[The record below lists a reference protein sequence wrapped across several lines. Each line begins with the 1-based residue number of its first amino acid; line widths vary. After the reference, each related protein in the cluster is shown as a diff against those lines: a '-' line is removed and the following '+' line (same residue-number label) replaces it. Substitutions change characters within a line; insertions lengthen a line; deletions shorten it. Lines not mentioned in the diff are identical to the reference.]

1 MKFKGANGSLF
12 FIFTPSKITQY
23 MAEDSS
29 VLKIAQTNASLW
41 TTDIFD
47 TETRKEAQILLDKK
61 GDALIEPFYK
71 DLDFGTGGMRGIM
84 GVGTNRINPY
94 TLGLATQGLA
104 DYAQSF
110 FEGKSLKAAIAFD
123 SRNNSKSFARKVA
136 EVLSANRIHTYLF
149 EDLRPTPELSF
160 SVRELGCDFGIV
172 LTASHNPKEYNGYKV
187 YWNDGGQLVP
197 PHDKAVI
204 EKVRSTGFEDICW
217 DANESL
223 IETVG
228 TELDEKYTDMIAS
241 LSLSNA
247 GKNDLNIVFT
257 ALHGTSIVSVPPA
270 LAKSG
275 FTNVQLVEAQSTP
288 DGNFPTVASPNPE
301 ESAALAMAVSQ
312 AEATGADLVIGCDPD
327 TDRVGIAVN
336 DGKGNMELLNG
347 NDTAALLVHYILDT
361 NKNNG
366 TMPTNGF
373 TAATVV
379 TTDLIADISA
389 AYGVPCYRCLTGF
402 KWIADIINHKQQE
415 QFLVGG
421 EESYG
426 YLIGDSVRDKDA
438 VASAVM
444 IAEMAAYAKAQGRTV
459 LQQLEAIHREFGQ
472 YQERLISITKKGRS
486 GAQEIADMMIAL
498 RKDPPKTLAGSPVI
512 ITTDHINSTQTDLR
526 TGVTSSTGLPASNV
540 LQFITDAG
548 DKVSA
553 RPSGTE
559 PKIKF
564 YFSARATTG
573 DSHAETKAKLEAKIN
588 TFIGELN
595 L

>member
-1 MKFKGANGSLF
+1 MSADVLS
-12 FIFTPSKITQY
+12 IATQ
-23 MAEDSS
+23 
-29 VLKIAQTNASLW
+29 NATLW
-41 TTDIFD
+41 TSDLFD
-47 TETRKEAQILLDKK
+47 AETRAEAGALLKK
-61 GDALIEPFYK
+61 GGDALIEPFYK

-84 GVGTNRINPY
+84 GVGTNRINAY

-104 DYAQSF
+104 SYAQTF
-110 FEGKSLKAAIAFD
+110 FNGKPLKAAIAFD

-136 EVLSANRIHTYLF
+136 EVLSANGVHTFLF

-160 SVRELGCDFGIV
+160 AVRELGCDFGIV

-197 PHDKAVI
+197 PHDSAVI
-204 EKVRSTGFEDICW
+204 EQVRATRFEDIRW
-217 DANESL
+217 DANEAL
-223 IETVG
+223 IEIVG
-228 TELDEKYTDMIAS
+228 TAIDDKYTDMVAG

-247 GKNDLNIVFT
+247 GKTKLDIVFT

-270 LAKSG
+270 LAKAG

-301 ESAALAMAVSQ
+301 ESAALAMAVAQ
-312 AEATGADLVIGCDPD
+312 AEATNADLVIGCDPD

-336 DGKGNMELLNG
+336 DGTGKMQLLNG
-347 NDTAALLVHYILDT
+347 NDTAALLVHYILNAYKT
-361 NKNNG
+361 NG
-366 TMPTNGF
+366 TLPANGF

-402 KWIADIINHKQQE
+402 KWIADIINNKPEE

-426 YLIGDSVRDKDA
+426 YLIGDDVRDKDA

-444 IAEMAAYAKAQGRTV
+444 IAEMAANAKAQGRTV
-459 LQQLEAIHREFGQ
+459 LEQLEAIHREFGQ

-486 GAQEIADMMIAL
+486 GAQEIADMMTAL
-498 RKDPPKTLAGSPVI
+498 RNDPPKTLAGSPVI
-512 ITTDHINSTQTDLR
+512 VAIDHSNSTQTDLR
-526 TGVTSSTGLPASNV
+526 TGATSSTELPGSNV
-540 LQFITDAG
+540 LQFITEAG

-564 YFSARATTG
+564 YFSVRTTTG
-573 DSHAETKAKLEAKIN
+573 DSHAATKAELERKID
-588 TFIGELN
+588 TFIEELN

>member
-1 MKFKGANGSLF
+1 MSADVLS
-12 FIFTPSKITQY
+12 IATQ
-23 MAEDSS
+23 
-29 VLKIAQTNASLW
+29 NATLW
-41 TTDIFD
+41 TSDLFNA
-47 TETRKEAQILLDKK
+47 ETRAEAETLLKEG

-104 DYAQSF
+104 AYAKSF
-110 FEGKSLKAAIAFD
+110 FDGKPLKAAIAFD

-136 EVLSANRIHTYLF
+136 EVLSANGVHTFLF

-160 SVRELGCDFGIV
+160 AVRELGCDFGIV

-187 YWNDGGQLVP
+187 YWDDGGQLVP
-197 PHDKAVI
+197 PHDSAVI
-204 EKVRSTGFEDICW
+204 EKVRATRFEDIRW
-217 DANESL
+217 DANEAL

-228 TELDEKYTDMIAS
+228 TAIDDKYTDMVAG

-247 GKNDLNIVFT
+247 GKTELDIVFT

-270 LAKSG
+270 LAKAG
-275 FTNVQLVEAQSTP
+275 FTNVQLVEAQSAP

-301 ESAALAMAVSQ
+301 ESAALAMAVAQ
-312 AEATGADLVIGCDPD
+312 AEATNADLVIGCDPD

-336 DGKGNMELLNG
+336 NGTGKMQLLNG
-347 NDTAALLVHYILDT
+347 NDTAALLVHYILEAYQR
-361 NKNNG
+361 NG
-366 TMPTNGF
+366 TLPANGF

-379 TTDLIADISA
+379 TTDLIAEISA
-389 AYGVPCYRCLTGF
+389 AYEVPCYRCLTGF
-402 KWIADIINHKQQE
+402 KWIADIIKNKPEE

-426 YLIGDSVRDKDA
+426 YLIGDAVRDKDA

-444 IAEMAAYAKAQGRTV
+444 IAEMAANAKAQGRTV

-486 GAQEIADMMIAL
+486 GAQEIADMMTAL
-498 RKDPPKTLAGSPVI
+498 RNDPPKNLAGSPVI
-512 ITTDHINSTQTDLR
+512 IAIDHGKATQTDLR
-526 TGVTSSTGLPASNV
+526 TGATHSTELPASNV
-540 LQFITDAG
+540 LQFITEAG

-564 YFSARATTG
+564 YFSVRTTTG
-573 DSHAETKAKLEAKIN
+573 DSHAATKAELERKID
-588 TFIGELN
+588 TFIEELN

>member
-1 MKFKGANGSLF
+1 MSADVLS
-12 FIFTPSKITQY
+12 IATQ
-23 MAEDSS
+23 
-29 VLKIAQTNASLW
+29 NATLW
-41 TTDIFD
+41 TSDLFNA
-47 TETRKEAQILLDKK
+47 ETRAEAETLLKEG

-104 DYAQSF
+104 AYAKSF
-110 FEGKSLKAAIAFD
+110 FDGKPLKAAIAFD

-136 EVLSANRIHTYLF
+136 EVLSANGVHTFLF

-160 SVRELGCDFGIV
+160 AVRELGCDFGIV

-187 YWNDGGQLVP
+187 YWDDGGQLVP
-197 PHDKAVI
+197 PHDSAVI
-204 EKVRSTGFEDICW
+204 EKVRATRFEDIRW
-217 DANESL
+217 DANEAL

-228 TELDEKYTDMIAS
+228 TAVDDKYIDMVAG

-247 GKNDLNIVFT
+247 GKTELDIVFT

-270 LAKSG
+270 LAKAG
-275 FTNVQLVEAQSTP
+275 FTNVQLVEAQSAP

-301 ESAALAMAVSQ
+301 ESAALAMAVAQ
-312 AEATGADLVIGCDPD
+312 AEATNADLVIGCDPD

-336 DGKGNMELLNG
+336 NGTGKMQLLNG
-347 NDTAALLVHYILDT
+347 NDTAALLVHYILEAY
-361 NKNNG
+361 KRNG
-366 TMPTNGF
+366 TLPANGF

-379 TTDLIADISA
+379 TTDLIAEISA
-389 AYGVPCYRCLTGF
+389 AYEVPCYRCLTGF
-402 KWIADIINHKQQE
+402 KWIADIIKNKPEE

-426 YLIGDSVRDKDA
+426 YLIGDAVRDKDA

-444 IAEMAAYAKAQGRTV
+444 IAEMAANAKAQGRTV
-459 LQQLEAIHREFGQ
+459 LQQLEAIHREFSQ

-486 GAQEIADMMIAL
+486 GAQEIADMMTAL
-498 RKDPPKTLAGSPVI
+498 RNDPPKNLAGSPVI
-512 ITTDHINSTQTDLR
+512 IAIDHGKATQTDLR
-526 TGVTSSTGLPASNV
+526 TGATHSTELPASNV
-540 LQFITDAG
+540 LQFITEAG

-564 YFSARATTG
+564 YFSVRTTTG
-573 DSHAETKAKLEAKIN
+573 DSHAATKAELERKID
-588 TFIGELN
+588 TFIEELN

>member
-1 MKFKGANGSLF
+1 MSADVLSLA
-12 FIFTPSKITQY
+12 TQ
-23 MAEDSS
+23 
-29 VLKIAQTNASLW
+29 NATLW
-41 TTDIFD
+41 TSDLFD
-47 TETRKEAQILLDKK
+47 AETRAEAQALLEQG
-61 GDALIEPFYK
+61 GDTLIEPFYK

-104 DYAQSF
+104 VYAQQSM
-110 FEGKSLKAAIAFD
+110 GRKDLKAAIAYD
-123 SRNNSKSFARKVA
+123 SRNNSQSFARKVA
-136 EVLSANRIHTYLF
+136 EVLSANGVHTYLF
-149 EDLRPTPELSF
+149 EELRPTPELSF
-160 SVRELGCDFGIV
+160 AVRELGCDFGIV

-197 PHDKAVI
+197 PHDKGVI
-204 EKVRSTGFEDICW
+204 EQVRATRFENIRW
-217 DANESL
+217 DANEAL

-228 TELDEKYTDMIAS
+228 TAIDDKYTDMVAG

-247 GKNDLNIVFT
+247 GKTELDIVFT

-270 LAKSG
+270 LAKAG
-275 FTNVQLVEAQSTP
+275 FTNVQLVEAQSAP

-301 ESAALAMAVSQ
+301 ESAALAMAVAQ
-312 AEATGADLVIGCDPD
+312 AEATNADLVIGCDPD

-336 DGKGNMELLNG
+336 DGTGKMQLLNG
-347 NDTAALLVHYILDT
+347 NDTAALLVHYILEAY
-361 NKNNG
+361 KRNG
-366 TMPTNGF
+366 TLPANGF

-379 TTDLIADISA
+379 TTDLIAEISA
-389 AYGVPCYRCLTGF
+389 AYEVPCYRCLTGF
-402 KWIADIINHKQQE
+402 KWIADIIKNKPEE

-426 YLIGDSVRDKDA
+426 YLIGDAVRDKDA

-444 IAEMAAYAKAQGRTV
+444 IAEMAANAKAQGRTV

-486 GAQEIADMMIAL
+486 GAQEIADMMTAL
-498 RKDPPKTLAGSPVI
+498 RNDPPKNLAGSPVI
-512 ITTDHINSTQTDLR
+512 IAIDHGKATQTDLR
-526 TGVTSSTGLPASNV
+526 TGATHSTELPASNV
-540 LQFITDAG
+540 LQFITEAG

-564 YFSARATTG
+564 YFSVRTTTG
-573 DSHAETKAKLEAKIN
+573 GSHAATKAELERKID
-588 TFIGELN
+588 TFIEELN

>member
-1 MKFKGANGSLF
+1 MSA
-12 FIFTPSKITQY
+12 
-23 MAEDSS
+23 D
-29 VLKIAQTNASLW
+29 VLSIATENATLW
-41 TTDIFD
+41 TSDLFD
-47 TETRKEAQILLDKK
+47 AETRAAAQSMLDAG
-61 GDALIEPFYK
+61 GDTLIEPFYK

-104 DYAQSF
+104 VYAQQSM
-110 FEGKSLKAAIAFD
+110 GRTDLKAAIAFD
-123 SRNNSKSFARKVA
+123 SRNNSKAFARKVA
-136 EVLSANRIHTYLF
+136 EVLSANGVHTYLF

-197 PHDKAVI
+197 PHDKGVI
-204 EKVRSTGFEDICW
+204 EQVRATRFQDIRW
-217 DANESL
+217 DANEAL

-228 TELDEKYTDMIAS
+228 SELDEKYTDMIAG

-247 GKNDLNIVFT
+247 GKTDLNIVFT
-257 ALHGTSIVSVPPA
+257 ALHGTSIISVPPA
-270 LAKSG
+270 LAKAG

-301 ESAALAMAVSQ
+301 ESAALAMAVAQ

-327 TDRVGIAVN
+327 TDRVGIAAN
-336 DGKGNMELLNG
+336 DGTGNMQLLNG
-347 NDTAALLVHYILDT
+347 NDTAALLVHYIL
-361 NKNNG
+361 NAYEENG
-366 TMPTNGF
+366 TLPSNGF

-402 KWIADIINHKQQE
+402 KWIADIINHKPEE

-426 YLIGDSVRDKDA
+426 YLIGDAVRDKDA

-444 IAEMAAYAKAQGRTV
+444 IAEMAANAKAQGRTV

-486 GAQEIADMMIAL
+486 GAQEIADMMTAL
-498 RKDPPKTLAGSPVI
+498 RNDPPKTLAGSPVVI
-512 ITTDHINSTQTDLR
+512 AIDHSNSTQTDLS
-526 TGVTSSTGLPASNV
+526 TGATSSTELPASNV
-540 LQFITDAG
+540 LQFITEAG

-564 YFSARATTG
+564 YFSVRATTG
-573 DSHAETKAKLEAKIN
+573 HSHAATKTELERKID
-588 TFIGELN
+588 TFIEELN

>member
-1 MKFKGANGSLF
+1 MSADVLSLA
-12 FIFTPSKITQY
+12 TQ
-23 MAEDSS
+23 
-29 VLKIAQTNASLW
+29 NATLW
-41 TTDIFD
+41 TSDLFD
-47 TETRKEAQILLDKK
+47 AETRAEAQALLEQG
-61 GDALIEPFYK
+61 GDTLIEPFYK

-84 GVGTNRINPY
+84 GVGTNRINAY

-104 DYAQSF
+104 SYAQTF
-110 FEGKSLKAAIAFD
+110 FNGKPLKAAIAFD

-136 EVLSANRIHTYLF
+136 EVLSANGVHTFLF

-160 SVRELGCDFGIV
+160 AVRELGCDFGIV

-197 PHDKAVI
+197 PHDSAVI
-204 EKVRSTGFEDICW
+204 EQVRATRFEDIRW
-217 DANESL
+217 DANEAL
-223 IETVG
+223 IEIVG
-228 TELDEKYTDMIAS
+228 TAIDDKYTDMVAG

-247 GKNDLNIVFT
+247 GKTELDIVFT

-270 LAKSG
+270 LAKAG
-275 FTNVQLVEAQSTP
+275 FTNVHLVEAQSTP

-301 ESAALAMAVSQ
+301 ESAALAMAVAQ
-312 AEATGADLVIGCDPD
+312 AEATNADLVIGCDPD

-336 DGKGNMELLNG
+336 DGTGKMQLLNG
-347 NDTAALLVHYILDT
+347 NDTAALLVHYILNAYKT
-361 NKNNG
+361 NG
-366 TMPTNGF
+366 TLPANGF

-402 KWIADIINHKQQE
+402 KWIADIINNKPEE

-426 YLIGDSVRDKDA
+426 YLIGDDVRDKDA

-444 IAEMAAYAKAQGRTV
+444 IAEMAANAKAQGRTV

-486 GAQEIADMMIAL
+486 GAQEIADMMTAL
-498 RKDPPKTLAGSPVI
+498 RNDPPKTLAGSPVI
-512 ITTDHINSTQTDLR
+512 VAIDHSNSTQTDLR
-526 TGVTSSTGLPASNV
+526 TGATSSTELPGSNV
-540 LQFITDAG
+540 LQFITEAG

-564 YFSARATTG
+564 YFSVRTTTG
-573 DSHAETKAKLEAKIN
+573 ESHAATKAELERKID
-588 TFIGELN
+588 TFIEELN

>member
-1 MKFKGANGSLF
+1 MSADVLS
-12 FIFTPSKITQY
+12 IATQ
-23 MAEDSS
+23 
-29 VLKIAQTNASLW
+29 NATLW
-41 TTDIFD
+41 TSDLFNA
-47 TETRKEAQILLDKK
+47 ETRAEAETLLKEG

-104 DYAQSF
+104 AYAKSF
-110 FEGKSLKAAIAFD
+110 FDGKPLKAAIAFD

-136 EVLSANRIHTYLF
+136 EVLSANGVHTFLF

-160 SVRELGCDFGIV
+160 AVRELGCDFGIV

-187 YWNDGGQLVP
+187 YWDDGGQLVP
-197 PHDKAVI
+197 PHDSAVI
-204 EKVRSTGFEDICW
+204 EKVRATRFEDIRW
-217 DANESL
+217 DANEAL

-228 TELDEKYTDMIAS
+228 TAIDDKYTDMVAG

-247 GKNDLNIVFT
+247 GKTELDIVFT

-270 LAKSG
+270 LAKAG
-275 FTNVQLVEAQSTP
+275 FTKVQLVEAQSAP

-301 ESAALAMAVSQ
+301 ESAALAMAVAQ
-312 AEATGADLVIGCDPD
+312 AEATNADLVIGCDPD

-336 DGKGNMELLNG
+336 DGTGKMQLLNG
-347 NDTAALLVHYILDT
+347 NDTAALLVHYILEAY
-361 NKNNG
+361 KRNG
-366 TMPTNGF
+366 TLPANGF

-379 TTDLIADISA
+379 TTDLIAEISA
-389 AYGVPCYRCLTGF
+389 AYEVPCYRCLTGF
-402 KWIADIINHKQQE
+402 KWIADIIKNKPEE

-426 YLIGDSVRDKDA
+426 YLIGDAVRDKDA

-444 IAEMAAYAKAQGRTV
+444 IAEMAANAKVQGRTV

-486 GAQEIADMMIAL
+486 GAQEIADMMTAL
-498 RKDPPKTLAGSPVI
+498 RNDPPKNLAGSPVI
-512 ITTDHINSTQTDLR
+512 IAIDHGKATQTDLR
-526 TGVTSSTGLPASNV
+526 TGATHSTELPASNV
-540 LQFITDAG
+540 LQFITEAG

-564 YFSARATTG
+564 YFSVRTTTG
-573 DSHAETKAKLEAKIN
+573 GSHAATKAELERKID
-588 TFIGELN
+588 TFIEELN

>member
-1 MKFKGANGSLF
+1 MSADVLSLA
-12 FIFTPSKITQY
+12 TQ
-23 MAEDSS
+23 
-29 VLKIAQTNASLW
+29 NATLW
-41 TTDIFD
+41 TSDLFD
-47 TETRKEAQILLDKK
+47 AETRAEAQALLEQG
-61 GDALIEPFYK
+61 GDTLIEPFYK

-104 DYAQSF
+104 VYAQQSM
-110 FEGKSLKAAIAFD
+110 GRKDLKAAIAYD
-123 SRNNSKSFARKVA
+123 SRNNSQSFARKVA
-136 EVLSANRIHTYLF
+136 EVLSANGVHTYLF
-149 EDLRPTPELSF
+149 EELRPTPELSF
-160 SVRELGCDFGIV
+160 AVRELGCDFGIV

-197 PHDKAVI
+197 PHDKGVI
-204 EKVRSTGFEDICW
+204 EQVRATRFEDIRW
-217 DANESL
+217 DANEAL

-228 TELDEKYTDMIAS
+228 TAIDDKYTDMVAG

-247 GKNDLNIVFT
+247 GKTELDIVFT

-270 LAKSG
+270 LAKAG
-275 FTNVQLVEAQSTP
+275 FTNVQLVEAQSAP

-301 ESAALAMAVSQ
+301 ESAALAMAVAQ

-327 TDRVGIAVN
+327 TDRVGIAAN
-336 DGKGNMELLNG
+336 DGTGKMQLLNG
-347 NDTAALLVHYILDT
+347 NDTAALLVHYIL
-361 NKNNG
+361 NAYKENG
-366 TMPTNGF
+366 TLPSNGF

-389 AYGVPCYRCLTGF
+389 VYGVPCYRCLTGF
-402 KWIADIINHKQQE
+402 KWIADIINHKPEE

-426 YLIGDSVRDKDA
+426 YLIGDAVRDKDA

-444 IAEMAAYAKAQGRTV
+444 IAEMAANAKSQGRTV

-486 GAQEIADMMIAL
+486 GAQEIADMMTAL
-498 RKDPPKTLAGSPVI
+498 RNDPPKTLAGSPVVI
-512 ITTDHINSTQTDLR
+512 AIDHNNSTQTDLR
-526 TGVTSSTGLPASNV
+526 TGATSSTALPASNV
-540 LQFITDAG
+540 LQFITEAG

-564 YFSARATTG
+564 YFSVRATTG
-573 DSHAETKAKLEAKIN
+573 DRHAATKSELERKID
-588 TFIGELN
+588 TFIEELN

>member
-1 MKFKGANGSLF
+1 MS
-12 FIFTPSKITQY
+12 T
-23 MAEDSS
+23 D
-29 VLKIAQTNASLW
+29 VLAIATKNATLW
-41 TTDIFD
+41 TSELFD
-47 TETRKEAQILLDKK
+47 TETRAAAQAMLDAG

-104 DYAQSF
+104 TYAQTH
-110 FEGKSLKAAIAFD
+110 FEGKSLKAAIAYD
-123 SRNNSKSFARKVA
+123 SRNNSKAFARKVA
-136 EVLSANRIHTYLF
+136 EVLSANEVHTYLF

-204 EKVRSTGFEDICW
+204 EKVRATSFEDIRW
-217 DANESL
+217 DANEAL

-228 TELDEKYTDMIAS
+228 RELDEKYTDMIAG

-270 LAKSG
+270 LAKAG

-301 ESAALAMAVSQ
+301 ESAALAMAVAQ

-327 TDRVGIAVN
+327 TDRVGIAAN
-336 DGKGNMELLNG
+336 DGTGKMQLLNG
-347 NDTAALLVHYILDT
+347 NDTAALLVHYILDAY
-361 NKNNG
+361 KENG
-366 TMPTNGF
+366 TLPSNGF

-402 KWIADIINHKQQE
+402 KWIADIINHKPAE
-415 QFLVGG
+415 KFLVGG

-426 YLIGDSVRDKDA
+426 YLIGDAVRDKDA

-444 IAEMAAYAKAQGRTV
+444 IAEMAANAKAKGRTV
-459 LQQLEAIHREFGQ
+459 LQQLEAIHRGFGQ

-486 GAQEIADMMIAL
+486 GAQEIADMMTAL
-498 RKDPPKTLAGSPVI
+498 RNDPPKSLAGSPVI
-512 ITTDHINSTQTDLR
+512 IAIDHSNSTQTDLR
-526 TGVTSSTGLPASNV
+526 SGETSNTELPASNV
-540 LQFITDAG
+540 LQFITEAG
-548 DKVSA
+548 DKVST

-564 YFSARATTG
+564 YFSVRTTTG
-573 DSHAETKAKLEAKIN
+573 ESHAATKAELEIKID
-588 TFIGELN
+588 TFIEELN

>member
-1 MKFKGANGSLF
+1 MSADVLS
-12 FIFTPSKITQY
+12 IATQ
-23 MAEDSS
+23 
-29 VLKIAQTNASLW
+29 NATLW
-41 TTDIFD
+41 TSDLFD
-47 TETRKEAQILLDKK
+47 AETRAEAGALLKK
-61 GDALIEPFYK
+61 GGDALIEPFYK

-84 GVGTNRINPY
+84 GVGTNRINAY

-104 DYAQSF
+104 SYAQTF
-110 FEGKSLKAAIAFD
+110 FNGKPLKAAIAFD

-136 EVLSANRIHTYLF
+136 EVLSANGVHTFLF

-160 SVRELGCDFGIV
+160 AVRELGCDFGIV

-197 PHDKAVI
+197 PHDSAVI
-204 EKVRSTGFEDICW
+204 EQVRATRFEDIRW
-217 DANESL
+217 DANEAL
-223 IETVG
+223 IEIVG
-228 TELDEKYTDMIAS
+228 TAIDDKYTDMVAG

-247 GKNDLNIVFT
+247 GKTELDIVFT

-270 LAKSG
+270 LAKAG

-301 ESAALAMAVSQ
+301 ESAALAMAVAQ
-312 AEATGADLVIGCDPD
+312 AEATNADLVIGCDPD

-336 DGKGNMELLNG
+336 DGTGKMQLLNG
-347 NDTAALLVHYILDT
+347 NDTAALLVHYILNAYKT
-361 NKNNG
+361 NG
-366 TMPTNGF
+366 TLPANGF

-402 KWIADIINHKQQE
+402 KWIADIINNKPEE

-426 YLIGDSVRDKDA
+426 YLIGDDVRDKDA

-444 IAEMAAYAKAQGRTV
+444 IAEMAANAKAQGRTV

-486 GAQEIADMMIAL
+486 GAQEIADMMTAL
-498 RKDPPKTLAGSPVI
+498 RNDPPKTLAGSPVI
-512 ITTDHINSTQTDLR
+512 VAIDHAKSTQTDLR
-526 TGVTSSTGLPASNV
+526 TGATSSTQLPASNV
-540 LQFITDAG
+540 LQFITEAG

-564 YFSARATTG
+564 YFSVRTTTG
-573 DSHAETKAKLEAKIN
+573 DSHAATKAELERKID
-588 TFIGELN
+588 TFIEELN

>member
-1 MKFKGANGSLF
+1 MSADVLS
-12 FIFTPSKITQY
+12 IATQ
-23 MAEDSS
+23 
-29 VLKIAQTNASLW
+29 NATLW
-41 TTDIFD
+41 TSDLFNA
-47 TETRKEAQILLDKK
+47 ETRAEAETLLKEG

-104 DYAQSF
+104 AYAKSF
-110 FEGKSLKAAIAFD
+110 FDGKPLKAAIAFD

-136 EVLSANRIHTYLF
+136 EVLSANGVHTFLF

-160 SVRELGCDFGIV
+160 AVRELGCDFGIV

-187 YWNDGGQLVP
+187 YWDDGGQLVP
-197 PHDKAVI
+197 PHDSAVI
-204 EKVRSTGFEDICW
+204 EKVRATRFEDILW
-217 DANESL
+217 DANEAL

-228 TELDEKYTDMIAS
+228 TAIDDKYTDMVAG

-247 GKNDLNIVFT
+247 GKTELDIVFT

-270 LAKSG
+270 LAKAG
-275 FTNVQLVEAQSTP
+275 FTKVQLVEAQSAP

-301 ESAALAMAVSQ
+301 ESAALAMAVAQ
-312 AEATGADLVIGCDPD
+312 AEATNADLVIGCDPD

-336 DGKGNMELLNG
+336 DGTGKMQLLNG
-347 NDTAALLVHYILDT
+347 NDTAALLVHYILEAY
-361 NKNNG
+361 KRNG
-366 TMPTNGF
+366 TLQANGF

-379 TTDLIADISA
+379 TTDLIAEISA
-389 AYGVPCYRCLTGF
+389 AYEVPCYRCLTGF
-402 KWIADIINHKQQE
+402 KWIADIIKNKPEE

-426 YLIGDSVRDKDA
+426 YLIGDAVRDKDA

-444 IAEMAAYAKAQGRTV
+444 IAEMAANAKAQGRTV

-486 GAQEIADMMIAL
+486 GAQEIADMMTAL
-498 RKDPPKTLAGSPVI
+498 RNDPPKNLAGSPVI
-512 ITTDHINSTQTDLR
+512 IAIDHGKATQTDLR
-526 TGVTSSTGLPASNV
+526 TGATHSTELPASNV
-540 LQFITDAG
+540 LQFITEAG

-564 YFSARATTG
+564 YFSVRTTTG
-573 DSHAETKAKLEAKIN
+573 GSHAATKAELERKID
-588 TFIGELN
+588 TFIEELN

>member
-1 MKFKGANGSLF
+1 MSADVLSLA
-12 FIFTPSKITQY
+12 TQ
-23 MAEDSS
+23 
-29 VLKIAQTNASLW
+29 NATLW
-41 TTDIFD
+41 TSDLFD
-47 TETRKEAQILLDKK
+47 AETRAEAQALLEQG
-61 GDALIEPFYK
+61 GDTLIEPFYK

-104 DYAQSF
+104 VYAHQSM
-110 FEGKSLKAAIAFD
+110 GRKDLKAAIAYD
-123 SRNNSKSFARKVA
+123 SRNNSQSFARKVA
-136 EVLSANRIHTYLF
+136 EVLSANGVHTYLF
-149 EDLRPTPELSF
+149 EELRPTPELSF
-160 SVRELGCDFGIV
+160 AVRELGCDFGIV

-197 PHDKAVI
+197 PHDKGVI
-204 EKVRSTGFEDICW
+204 EQVRATRFEDIRW
-217 DANESL
+217 DANEAL

-228 TELDEKYTDMIAS
+228 TAIDDKYTDMVAG
-241 LSLSNA
+241 LSLSNS
-247 GKNDLNIVFT
+247 GKTELDIVFT

-270 LAKSG
+270 LAKAG
-275 FTNVQLVEAQSTP
+275 FTNVHLVEAQSTP

-301 ESAALAMAVSQ
+301 ESAALSMAVAQ
-312 AEATGADLVIGCDPD
+312 AEATNADLVIGCDPD

-336 DGKGNMELLNG
+336 DGTGKMQLLNG
-347 NDTAALLVHYILDT
+347 NDTAALLVHYILNAYKT
-361 NKNNG
+361 NG
-366 TMPTNGF
+366 TLPANGF

-402 KWIADIINHKQQE
+402 KWIADIINNKPEE

-426 YLIGDSVRDKDA
+426 YLIGDDVRDKDA

-444 IAEMAAYAKAQGRTV
+444 IAEMAANAKAQGRTV

-486 GAQEIADMMIAL
+486 GAQEIADMMTAL
-498 RKDPPKTLAGSPVI
+498 RNDPPKTLAGSPVI
-512 ITTDHINSTQTDLR
+512 VAIDHSNSTQTDLR
-526 TGVTSSTGLPASNV
+526 TGATSSTELPGSNV
-540 LQFITDAG
+540 LQFITEAG

-564 YFSARATTG
+564 YFSVRTTTG
-573 DSHAETKAKLEAKIN
+573 ESHAATKAELERKID
-588 TFIGELN
+588 TFIEELN

>member
-1 MKFKGANGSLF
+1 MSADVLSLA
-12 FIFTPSKITQY
+12 TQ
-23 MAEDSS
+23 
-29 VLKIAQTNASLW
+29 NATLW
-41 TTDIFD
+41 TSDLFD
-47 TETRKEAQILLDKK
+47 AETRAEAQALLEQG
-61 GDALIEPFYK
+61 GDTLIEPFYK

-104 DYAQSF
+104 VYAQQSM
-110 FEGKSLKAAIAFD
+110 GRKDLKAAIAYD
-123 SRNNSKSFARKVA
+123 SRNNSQSFARKVA
-136 EVLSANRIHTYLF
+136 EVLSANGVHTYLF
-149 EDLRPTPELSF
+149 EELRPTPELSF
-160 SVRELGCDFGIV
+160 AVRELSCDFGIV

-197 PHDKAVI
+197 PHDKGVI
-204 EKVRSTGFEDICW
+204 EQVRATRFEDIRW
-217 DANESL
+217 DANEAL

-228 TELDEKYTDMIAS
+228 TAIDDKYTDMVAG

-247 GKNDLNIVFT
+247 GKTELDIVFT

-270 LAKSG
+270 LAKAG
-275 FTNVQLVEAQSTP
+275 FTNVQLVEAQSAP

-301 ESAALAMAVSQ
+301 ESAALAMAVAQ
-312 AEATGADLVIGCDPD
+312 AEASGADLVIGCDPD

-336 DGKGNMELLNG
+336 DGTGKMQLLNG
-347 NDTAALLVHYILDT
+347 NDTAALLVHYIL
-361 NKNNG
+361 NAYKENG
-366 TMPTNGF
+366 TLPANGF

-389 AYGVPCYRCLTGF
+389 VYGVPCYRCLTGF
-402 KWIADIINHKQQE
+402 KWIADIIKNKPEE

-426 YLIGDSVRDKDA
+426 YLIGDAVRDKDA

-444 IAEMAAYAKAQGRTV
+444 IAEMAANAKAQGRTV

-486 GAQEIADMMIAL
+486 GAQEIADMMTAL
-498 RKDPPKTLAGSPVI
+498 RNDPPKNLAGSPVI
-512 ITTDHINSTQTDLR
+512 IAIDHRKATQTDLR
-526 TGVTSSTGLPASNV
+526 TGATHSTELPASNV
-540 LQFITDAG
+540 LQFITEAG

-564 YFSARATTG
+564 YFSVRTTTG
-573 DSHAETKAKLEAKIN
+573 DSHAATKAELEKKID
-588 TFIGELN
+588 TFIEELN

>member
-1 MKFKGANGSLF
+1 MSADVLS
-12 FIFTPSKITQY
+12 IATQ
-23 MAEDSS
+23 
-29 VLKIAQTNASLW
+29 NATLW
-41 TTDIFD
+41 TSDLFD
-47 TETRKEAQILLDKK
+47 AETRAEARELLDQG

-104 DYAQSF
+104 AYAQTF
-110 FEGKSLKAAIAFD
+110 FNRKPLKATIAFD

-136 EVLSANRIHTYLF
+136 EVLSANGVHTFLF
-149 EDLRPTPELSF
+149 EDLRPTPELSYA
-160 SVRELGCDFGIV
+160 VRELGCDFGIV

-197 PHDKAVI
+197 PHDSAVI
-204 EKVRSTGFEDICW
+204 EKVRATRFEDIRW
-217 DANESL
+217 DANEAL

-228 TELDEKYTDMIAS
+228 TAVDDKYIDMVAG
-241 LSLSNA
+241 LSLSNV
-247 GKNDLNIVFT
+247 GKTELDIVFT

-270 LAKSG
+270 LAKAG
-275 FTNVQLVEAQSTP
+275 FTNVQLVGAQSTP

-301 ESAALAMAVSQ
+301 ESAALAMAVAQ
-312 AEATGADLVIGCDPD
+312 AEATNADLVIGCDPD

-336 DGKGNMELLNG
+336 DGTGKMQLLNG
-347 NDTAALLVHYILDT
+347 NDTAALLVHYILDAYKT
-361 NKNNG
+361 NG
-366 TMPTNGF
+366 TLPANGF

-402 KWIADIINHKQQE
+402 KWIADIINNKPEE

-426 YLIGDSVRDKDA
+426 YLIGDEVRDKDA

-444 IAEMAAYAKAQGRTV
+444 IAEMAANAKAQGRTV

-472 YQERLISITKKGRS
+472 YQERLIAVTKKGRS
-486 GAQEIADMMIAL
+486 GAQEIADMMTAL
-498 RKDPPKTLAGSPVI
+498 RNDPPKTLAGSPVI
-512 ITTDHINSTQTDLR
+512 IAIDHGKSTQTDLL
-526 TGVTSSTGLPASNV
+526 TGATSSTELPASNV
-540 LQFITDAG
+540 LQFVTEAG

-564 YFSARATTG
+564 YFSVRATTG
-573 DSHAETKAKLEAKIN
+573 DSHAETKAELERKID
-588 TFIGELN
+588 TFIKELN

>member
-1 MKFKGANGSLF
+1 MSADVLSLA
-12 FIFTPSKITQY
+12 TQ
-23 MAEDSS
+23 
-29 VLKIAQTNASLW
+29 NATLW
-41 TTDIFD
+41 TSDLFD
-47 TETRKEAQILLDKK
+47 AETRAEAQALLEQG
-61 GDALIEPFYK
+61 GDTLIEPFYK

-104 DYAQSF
+104 VYAHQSM
-110 FEGKSLKAAIAFD
+110 GRKDLKAAIAYD
-123 SRNNSKSFARKVA
+123 SRNNSQSFARKVA
-136 EVLSANRIHTYLF
+136 EVLSANGVHTYLF
-149 EDLRPTPELSF
+149 EELRPTPELSF
-160 SVRELGCDFGIV
+160 AVRELGCDFGIV

-197 PHDKAVI
+197 PHDKGVI
-204 EKVRSTGFEDICW
+204 EQVRATRFEDIRW
-217 DANESL
+217 DANEAL

-228 TELDEKYTDMIAS
+228 TAIDDKYTDMVAG

-247 GKNDLNIVFT
+247 GKTELDIVFT

-270 LAKSG
+270 LAKAG

-301 ESAALAMAVSQ
+301 ESAALAMAVAQ
-312 AEATGADLVIGCDPD
+312 AEATNADLVIGCDPD

-336 DGKGNMELLNG
+336 DGTGKMQLLNG
-347 NDTAALLVHYILDT
+347 NDTAALLVHYILNAYKT
-361 NKNNG
+361 NG
-366 TMPTNGF
+366 TLPANGF

-402 KWIADIINHKQQE
+402 KWIADIINNKPEE

-426 YLIGDSVRDKDA
+426 YLIGDDVRDKDA

-444 IAEMAAYAKAQGRTV
+444 IAEMAANAKAQGRTV

-486 GAQEIADMMIAL
+486 GAQEIADMMTAL
-498 RKDPPKTLAGSPVI
+498 RNDPPKTLAGSPVI
-512 ITTDHINSTQTDLR
+512 VAIDHSKSTQTDLR
-526 TGVTSSTGLPASNV
+526 TGATSSTELPASNV
-540 LQFITDAG
+540 LQFITEAG

-564 YFSARATTG
+564 YFSVRTTTG
-573 DSHAETKAKLEAKIN
+573 ESHAATKAELERKID
-588 TFIGELN
+588 TFIEELN

>member
-1 MKFKGANGSLF
+1 MSADVLS
-12 FIFTPSKITQY
+12 IATQ
-23 MAEDSS
+23 
-29 VLKIAQTNASLW
+29 NATLW
-41 TTDIFD
+41 TSDLFNA
-47 TETRKEAQILLDKK
+47 ETRAEAETLLKEG

-104 DYAQSF
+104 AYAKSF
-110 FEGKSLKAAIAFD
+110 FDGKPLKAAIAFD

-136 EVLSANRIHTYLF
+136 EVLSANGVHTFLF

-160 SVRELGCDFGIV
+160 AVRELGCDFGIV

-187 YWNDGGQLVP
+187 YWDDGGQLVP
-197 PHDKAVI
+197 PHDSAVI
-204 EKVRSTGFEDICW
+204 EKVRATRFEDIRW
-217 DANESL
+217 DANEAL

-228 TELDEKYTDMIAS
+228 TAIDDKYTDMVAG

-247 GKNDLNIVFT
+247 GKTELDIVFT

-270 LAKSG
+270 LAKAG
-275 FTNVQLVEAQSTP
+275 FTKVQLVEAQSAP

-301 ESAALAMAVSQ
+301 ESAALAMAVAQ
-312 AEATGADLVIGCDPD
+312 AEATNADLVIGCDPD

-336 DGKGNMELLNG
+336 DGTGKMQLLNG
-347 NDTAALLVHYILDT
+347 NDTAALLVHYILEAY
-361 NKNNG
+361 KRNG
-366 TMPTNGF
+366 TLPANGF

-379 TTDLIADISA
+379 TTDLIAEISA
-389 AYGVPCYRCLTGF
+389 AYEVPCYRCLTGF
-402 KWIADIINHKQQE
+402 KWIADIIKNKPEE

-426 YLIGDSVRDKDA
+426 YLIGDAVRDKDA

-444 IAEMAAYAKAQGRTV
+444 IAEMAANAKAQGRTV

-486 GAQEIADMMIAL
+486 GAQEIADMMTAL
-498 RKDPPKTLAGSPVI
+498 RNDPPKNLAGSPVI
-512 ITTDHINSTQTDLR
+512 IAIDHGKATQTDLR
-526 TGVTSSTGLPASNV
+526 TGATHSTELPASNV
-540 LQFITDAG
+540 LQFITEAG

-564 YFSARATTG
+564 YFSARTTTSE
-573 DSHAETKAKLEAKIN
+573 SHAATKAELERKID
-588 TFIGELN
+588 TFIEELN

>member
-1 MKFKGANGSLF
+1 MSADVLS
-12 FIFTPSKITQY
+12 IATQ
-23 MAEDSS
+23 
-29 VLKIAQTNASLW
+29 NATLW
-41 TTDIFD
+41 TSDLFD
-47 TETRKEAQILLDKK
+47 AKTRAEARELLDQG

-104 DYAQSF
+104 AYAQTF
-110 FEGKSLKAAIAFD
+110 FNRKPLKATIAFD

-136 EVLSANRIHTYLF
+136 EVLSANGVHTFLF
-149 EDLRPTPELSF
+149 EDLRPTPELSYA
-160 SVRELGCDFGIV
+160 VRELGCDFGIV

-197 PHDKAVI
+197 PHDSAVI
-204 EKVRSTGFEDICW
+204 EKVRATRFEDIRW
-217 DANESL
+217 NANEAL

-228 TELDEKYTDMIAS
+228 TAVDDKYIDMVAGLSLNNVGKTELD
-241 LSLSNA
+241 
-247 GKNDLNIVFT
+247 IVFT

-270 LAKSG
+270 LAKAG

-301 ESAALAMAVSQ
+301 ESAALAMAVAQ
-312 AEATGADLVIGCDPD
+312 AEATNADLVIGCDPD

-336 DGKGNMELLNG
+336 DGTDKMQLLNG
-347 NDTAALLVHYILDT
+347 NDTAALLVHYILDAYKT
-361 NKNNG
+361 NG
-366 TMPTNGF
+366 TLPANGF

-402 KWIADIINHKQQE
+402 KWIADIINNKPEE

-426 YLIGDSVRDKDA
+426 YLIGDEVRDKDA

-444 IAEMAAYAKAQGRTV
+444 IAEMAANAKAQGRTV

-472 YQERLISITKKGRS
+472 YQERLIAVTKKGRS
-486 GAQEIADMMIAL
+486 GAQEIADMMTAL
-498 RKDPPKTLAGSPVI
+498 RNDPPKTLAGSPVI
-512 ITTDHINSTQTDLR
+512 IAIDHGKSTQTDLL
-526 TGVTSSTGLPASNV
+526 TGATSSTELPASNV
-540 LQFITDAG
+540 LQFITETG

-564 YFSARATTG
+564 YFSVRATTG
-573 DSHAETKAKLEAKIN
+573 DSHAETKAELERKID
-588 TFIGELN
+588 TFIEELN

>member
-1 MKFKGANGSLF
+1 MSADVLSLA
-12 FIFTPSKITQY
+12 TQ
-23 MAEDSS
+23 
-29 VLKIAQTNASLW
+29 NATLW
-41 TTDIFD
+41 TSDLFD
-47 TETRKEAQILLDKK
+47 AETRAEAQALLEQG
-61 GDALIEPFYK
+61 GDTLIEPFYK

-104 DYAQSF
+104 VYAHQSM
-110 FEGKSLKAAIAFD
+110 GRKDLKAAIAYD
-123 SRNNSKSFARKVA
+123 SRNNSQSFARKVA
-136 EVLSANRIHTYLF
+136 EVLSANGVHTYLF
-149 EDLRPTPELSF
+149 EELRPTPELSF
-160 SVRELGCDFGIV
+160 AVRELGCDFGIV

-197 PHDKAVI
+197 PHDKGVI
-204 EKVRSTGFEDICW
+204 EQVRATRFEDIRW
-217 DANESL
+217 DANEAL

-228 TELDEKYTDMIAS
+228 SAIDDKYTDMVAG

-247 GKNDLNIVFT
+247 GKTELNIVFT

-270 LAKSG
+270 LAKAG

-301 ESAALAMAVSQ
+301 ESAALAMAVAQ
-312 AEATGADLVIGCDPD
+312 AEATNADLVIGCDPD

-336 DGKGNMELLNG
+336 DGTGKMQLLNG
-347 NDTAALLVHYILDT
+347 NDTAALLVHYILNAYKT
-361 NKNNG
+361 NG
-366 TMPTNGF
+366 TLPANGF

-402 KWIADIINHKQQE
+402 KWIADIINNKPEE

-426 YLIGDSVRDKDA
+426 YLIGDDVRDKDA

-444 IAEMAAYAKAQGRTV
+444 IAEMAANAKAQGRTV

-486 GAQEIADMMIAL
+486 GAQEIADMMTAL
-498 RKDPPKTLAGSPVI
+498 RNDPPKTLAGSPVI
-512 ITTDHINSTQTDLR
+512 VAIDHAKSTQTDLR
-526 TGVTSSTGLPASNV
+526 TGATSSTQLPASNV
-540 LQFITDAG
+540 LQFITEAG

-564 YFSARATTG
+564 YFSVRTTTG
-573 DSHAETKAKLEAKIN
+573 ESHAATKAELERKID
-588 TFIGELN
+588 TFIEELN

>member
-1 MKFKGANGSLF
+1 MSADVLSLA
-12 FIFTPSKITQY
+12 TQ
-23 MAEDSS
+23 
-29 VLKIAQTNASLW
+29 NATLW
-41 TTDIFD
+41 TSDLFD
-47 TETRKEAQILLDKK
+47 AETRAEAQALLEQG
-61 GDALIEPFYK
+61 GDTLIEPFYK

-104 DYAQSF
+104 VYAQQSM
-110 FEGKSLKAAIAFD
+110 GRKDLKAAIAYD
-123 SRNNSKSFARKVA
+123 SRNNSQSFARKVA
-136 EVLSANRIHTYLF
+136 EVLSANGVHTYLF
-149 EDLRPTPELSF
+149 EELRPTPELSF
-160 SVRELGCDFGIV
+160 AVRELGCDFGIV

-197 PHDKAVI
+197 PHDKGVI
-204 EKVRSTGFEDICW
+204 EQVRATRFEDIRW
-217 DANESL
+217 DANEAL

-228 TELDEKYTDMIAS
+228 TAIDDKYTDMVAG

-247 GKNDLNIVFT
+247 GKTELDIVFT

-270 LAKSG
+270 LAKAG
-275 FTNVQLVEAQSTP
+275 FTNVQLVEAQSAP

-301 ESAALAMAVSQ
+301 ESAALAMAVAQ

-327 TDRVGIAVN
+327 TDRVGIAAN
-336 DGKGNMELLNG
+336 DGTGKMQLLNG
-347 NDTAALLVHYILDT
+347 NDTAALLVHYIL
-361 NKNNG
+361 NAYKENG
-366 TMPTNGF
+366 TLPSNGF

-402 KWIADIINHKQQE
+402 KWIADIINHKPEE

-426 YLIGDSVRDKDA
+426 YLIGDAVRDKDA

-444 IAEMAAYAKAQGRTV
+444 IAEMAANARAQGRTV

-486 GAQEIADMMIAL
+486 GAQEIADMMTAL
-498 RKDPPKTLAGSPVI
+498 RNDPPKTLAGSPVVI
-512 ITTDHINSTQTDLR
+512 AIDHNNSTQTDLR
-526 TGVTSSTGLPASNV
+526 TGATSSTALPASNV
-540 LQFITDAG
+540 LQFITEAG

-564 YFSARATTG
+564 YFSVRATTG
-573 DSHAETKAKLEAKIN
+573 DSHAATKSELERKID
-588 TFIGELN
+588 TFIEELN

>member
-1 MKFKGANGSLF
+1 MSADVLS
-12 FIFTPSKITQY
+12 IATQ
-23 MAEDSS
+23 
-29 VLKIAQTNASLW
+29 NATLW
-41 TTDIFD
+41 TSDLFNA
-47 TETRKEAQILLDKK
+47 ETRAEAETLLKEG

-104 DYAQSF
+104 AYAKSF
-110 FEGKSLKAAIAFD
+110 FDGKPLKAAIAFD

-136 EVLSANRIHTYLF
+136 EVLSANGVHTFLF

-160 SVRELGCDFGIV
+160 AVRELGCDFGIV

-187 YWNDGGQLVP
+187 YWDDGGQLVP
-197 PHDKAVI
+197 PHDSAVI
-204 EKVRSTGFEDICW
+204 EKVRATRFEDIRW
-217 DANESL
+217 DANEAL

-228 TELDEKYTDMIAS
+228 TAIDDKYTDMVAG

-247 GKNDLNIVFT
+247 GKTELDIVFT

-270 LAKSG
+270 LAKAG
-275 FTNVQLVEAQSTP
+275 FTNVQLVQAQSAP

-301 ESAALAMAVSQ
+301 ESAALAMAVAQ
-312 AEATGADLVIGCDPD
+312 AEATNADLVIGCDPD

-336 DGKGNMELLNG
+336 DGTGKMQLLNG
-347 NDTAALLVHYILDT
+347 NDTAALLVHYILEAY
-361 NKNNG
+361 KRNG
-366 TMPTNGF
+366 TLPANGF

-379 TTDLIADISA
+379 TTDLIAEISA
-389 AYGVPCYRCLTGF
+389 AYEVPCYRCLTGF
-402 KWIADIINHKQQE
+402 KWIADIIKNKPEE

-426 YLIGDSVRDKDA
+426 YLIGDAVRDKDA

-444 IAEMAAYAKAQGRTV
+444 IAEMAANAKAQGRTV

-486 GAQEIADMMIAL
+486 GAQEIADMMTAL
-498 RKDPPKTLAGSPVI
+498 RNDPPKNLAGSPVI
-512 ITTDHINSTQTDLR
+512 IAIDHGKATQTDLR
-526 TGVTSSTGLPASNV
+526 TGATHSTELPASNV
-540 LQFITDAG
+540 LQFITEAG

-564 YFSARATTG
+564 YFSVRTTTG
-573 DSHAETKAKLEAKIN
+573 GSHAATKAELERKID
-588 TFIGELN
+588 TFIEELN

>member
-1 MKFKGANGSLF
+1 MSADVLS
-12 FIFTPSKITQY
+12 IATQ
-23 MAEDSS
+23 
-29 VLKIAQTNASLW
+29 NATLW
-41 TTDIFD
+41 TSDLFD
-47 TETRKEAQILLDKK
+47 AETRAEAGALLKK
-61 GDALIEPFYK
+61 GGDALIEAFYK

-84 GVGTNRINPY
+84 GVGTNRINAY

-104 DYAQSF
+104 SYAQTF
-110 FEGKSLKAAIAFD
+110 FNGKPLKAAIAFD

-136 EVLSANRIHTYLF
+136 EVLSANGVHTFLF

-160 SVRELGCDFGIV
+160 AVRELGCDFGIV

-197 PHDKAVI
+197 PHDSAVI
-204 EKVRSTGFEDICW
+204 EQVRATRFEDIRW
-217 DANESL
+217 DANEAL
-223 IETVG
+223 IEIVG
-228 TELDEKYTDMIAS
+228 TAIDDKYTDMVAG

-247 GKNDLNIVFT
+247 GKTKLDIVFT

-270 LAKSG
+270 LAKAG

-301 ESAALAMAVSQ
+301 ESAALAMAVAQ
-312 AEATGADLVIGCDPD
+312 AEATNADLVIGCDPD

-336 DGKGNMELLNG
+336 DGTGKMQLLNG
-347 NDTAALLVHYILDT
+347 NDTAALLVHYILNAYKT
-361 NKNNG
+361 NG
-366 TMPTNGF
+366 TLPANGF

-402 KWIADIINHKQQE
+402 KWIADIINNKPEE

-426 YLIGDSVRDKDA
+426 YLIGDDVRDKDA

-444 IAEMAAYAKAQGRTV
+444 IAEMAANAKAQGRTV
-459 LQQLEAIHREFGQ
+459 LEQLEAIHREFGQ

-486 GAQEIADMMIAL
+486 GAQEIADMMTAL
-498 RKDPPKTLAGSPVI
+498 RNDPPKTLAGSPVI
-512 ITTDHINSTQTDLR
+512 VAIDHSNSTQTDLR
-526 TGVTSSTGLPASNV
+526 TGATSSTELPGSNV
-540 LQFITDAG
+540 LQFITEAG

-564 YFSARATTG
+564 YFSVRTTTG
-573 DSHAETKAKLEAKIN
+573 DSHAATKAELERKID
-588 TFIGELN
+588 TFIEELN

>member
-1 MKFKGANGSLF
+1 MSA
-12 FIFTPSKITQY
+12 
-23 MAEDSS
+23 D
-29 VLKIAQTNASLW
+29 VLSIATENATLW
-41 TTDIFD
+41 TSDLFD
-47 TETRKEAQILLDKK
+47 AETRAAAQSMLDAG
-61 GDALIEPFYK
+61 GDTLIEPFYK

-104 DYAQSF
+104 VYAQQSM
-110 FEGKSLKAAIAFD
+110 GRTDLKAAIAFD
-123 SRNNSKSFARKVA
+123 SRNNSKAFARKVA
-136 EVLSANRIHTYLF
+136 EVLSANGVHTYLF

-197 PHDKAVI
+197 PHDKGVI
-204 EKVRSTGFEDICW
+204 EQVRATRFQDIRW
-217 DANESL
+217 DANEAL

-228 TELDEKYTDMIAS
+228 SELDEKYTDMIAG

-247 GKNDLNIVFT
+247 GKTDLNIVFT
-257 ALHGTSIVSVPPA
+257 ALHGTSIISVPPA
-270 LAKSG
+270 LAKAG

-301 ESAALAMAVSQ
+301 ESAALAMAVAQ

-327 TDRVGIAVN
+327 TDRVGIAAN
-336 DGKGNMELLNG
+336 DGTGNMQLLNG
-347 NDTAALLVHYILDT
+347 NDTAALLVHYIL
-361 NKNNG
+361 NAYEENG
-366 TMPTNGF
+366 TLPSNGF

-402 KWIADIINHKQQE
+402 KWIADIINHKPEE

-426 YLIGDSVRDKDA
+426 YLIGDAVRDKDA

-444 IAEMAAYAKAQGRTV
+444 IAEMAANAKAQGRTV

-486 GAQEIADMMIAL
+486 GAQEIADMMTAL
-498 RKDPPKTLAGSPVI
+498 RNDPPKTLAGSPVVI
-512 ITTDHINSTQTDLR
+512 AIDHSNSTQTDLS
-526 TGVTSSTGLPASNV
+526 TGATSSTELPASNV
-540 LQFITDAG
+540 LQFITGAG

-564 YFSARATTG
+564 YFSVRATTG
-573 DSHAETKAKLEAKIN
+573 DSHAATKTELERKID
-588 TFIGELN
+588 TFIEELN

>member
-1 MKFKGANGSLF
+1 MSADVLSLA
-12 FIFTPSKITQY
+12 TQ
-23 MAEDSS
+23 
-29 VLKIAQTNASLW
+29 NATLW
-41 TTDIFD
+41 TSDLFD
-47 TETRKEAQILLDKK
+47 AETRAEAQALLEQG
-61 GDALIEPFYK
+61 GDTLIEPFYK

-104 DYAQSF
+104 VYAQQSM
-110 FEGKSLKAAIAFD
+110 GRKDLKAAIAYD
-123 SRNNSKSFARKVA
+123 SRNNSQSFARKVA
-136 EVLSANRIHTYLF
+136 EVLSANGVHTYLF
-149 EDLRPTPELSF
+149 EELRPTPELSF
-160 SVRELGCDFGIV
+160 AVRELSCDFGIV

-197 PHDKAVI
+197 PHDKGVI
-204 EKVRSTGFEDICW
+204 EQVRATRFEDIRW
-217 DANESL
+217 DANEAL

-228 TELDEKYTDMIAS
+228 TAIDDKYTDMVAG

-247 GKNDLNIVFT
+247 GKTELDIVFT

-270 LAKSG
+270 LAKAG
-275 FTNVQLVEAQSTP
+275 FTNVQLVEAQSAP

-301 ESAALAMAVSQ
+301 ESAALAMAVAQ
-312 AEATGADLVIGCDPD
+312 AEASGADLVIGCDPD

-336 DGKGNMELLNG
+336 DGTGKMQLLNG
-347 NDTAALLVHYILDT
+347 NDTAALLVHYIL
-361 NKNNG
+361 NAYKENG
-366 TMPTNGF
+366 TLPANGF

-389 AYGVPCYRCLTGF
+389 VYGVPCYRCLTGF
-402 KWIADIINHKQQE
+402 KWIADIIKNKPEE

-426 YLIGDSVRDKDA
+426 YLIGDAVRDKDA

-444 IAEMAAYAKAQGRTV
+444 IAEMAANAKAQGRTV

-486 GAQEIADMMIAL
+486 GAQEIADMMTAL
-498 RKDPPKTLAGSPVI
+498 RNDPPKTLAGSPVVI
-512 ITTDHINSTQTDLR
+512 AIDHNNSTQTDLR
-526 TGVTSSTGLPASNV
+526 TGATSSTALPASNV
-540 LQFITDAG
+540 LQFITEAG

-564 YFSARATTG
+564 YFSVRATTG
-573 DSHAETKAKLEAKIN
+573 DRHAATKSELERKID
-588 TFIGELN
+588 TFIEELN

>member
-1 MKFKGANGSLF
+1 MSADVLSLA
-12 FIFTPSKITQY
+12 TQ
-23 MAEDSS
+23 
-29 VLKIAQTNASLW
+29 NATLW
-41 TTDIFD
+41 TSDLFD
-47 TETRKEAQILLDKK
+47 AETRAEAQALLEQG
-61 GDALIEPFYK
+61 GDTLIEPFYK

-104 DYAQSF
+104 VYAHQSM
-110 FEGKSLKAAIAFD
+110 GRKDLKAAIAYD
-123 SRNNSKSFARKVA
+123 SRNNSQSFARKVA
-136 EVLSANRIHTYLF
+136 EVLSANGVHTYLF
-149 EDLRPTPELSF
+149 EELRPTPELSF
-160 SVRELGCDFGIV
+160 AVRELGCDFGIV

-197 PHDKAVI
+197 PHDKGVI
-204 EKVRSTGFEDICW
+204 EQVRATKFEDIRW
-217 DANESL
+217 DANEAL

-228 TELDEKYTDMIAS
+228 TAIDDKYTDMVAG

-247 GKNDLNIVFT
+247 GKTELDIVFT

-270 LAKSG
+270 LAKAG
-275 FTNVQLVEAQSTP
+275 FTNVQLVEAQSAP

-301 ESAALAMAVSQ
+301 ESAALAMAVAQ

-327 TDRVGIAVN
+327 TDRVGIAAN
-336 DGKGNMELLNG
+336 DGTGKMQLLNG
-347 NDTAALLVHYILDT
+347 NDTAALLVHYIL
-361 NKNNG
+361 NAYKENG
-366 TMPTNGF
+366 TLPSNGF

-402 KWIADIINHKQQE
+402 KWIADIINHKPEE

-426 YLIGDSVRDKDA
+426 YLIGDAVRDKDA

-444 IAEMAAYAKAQGRTV
+444 IAEMAANAKSQGRTV

-486 GAQEIADMMIAL
+486 GAQEIADMMTAL
-498 RKDPPKTLAGSPVI
+498 RNDPPKTLAGSPVVI
-512 ITTDHINSTQTDLR
+512 AIDHNNSTQTDLR
-526 TGVTSSTGLPASNV
+526 TGATSSTALPASNV
-540 LQFITDAG
+540 LQFITEAG

-564 YFSARATTG
+564 YFSVRATTG
-573 DSHAETKAKLEAKIN
+573 HSHAATKAELERKID
-588 TFIGELN
+588 TFIEELN

>member
-1 MKFKGANGSLF
+1 MSADVLS
-12 FIFTPSKITQY
+12 IATQ
-23 MAEDSS
+23 
-29 VLKIAQTNASLW
+29 NATLW
-41 TTDIFD
+41 TSDLFD
-47 TETRKEAQILLDKK
+47 AETRAEAETLLKEG

-104 DYAQSF
+104 AYAKSF
-110 FEGKSLKAAIAFD
+110 FDGKPLKAAIAFD

-136 EVLSANRIHTYLF
+136 EVLSANGVHTFLF

-160 SVRELGCDFGIV
+160 AVRELGCDFGIV

-187 YWNDGGQLVP
+187 YWDDGGQLVP
-197 PHDKAVI
+197 PHDSAVI
-204 EKVRSTGFEDICW
+204 EKVRATRFEDIRW
-217 DANESL
+217 DANEAL

-228 TELDEKYTDMIAS
+228 TAIDDKYTDMVAG

-247 GKNDLNIVFT
+247 GKTELDIVFT

-270 LAKSG
+270 LAKAG
-275 FTNVQLVEAQSTP
+275 FTNVQLVEAQSAP

-301 ESAALAMAVSQ
+301 ESAALAMAVAQ
-312 AEATGADLVIGCDPD
+312 AEASGADLVIGCDPD

-336 DGKGNMELLNG
+336 DGTGKMQLLNG
-347 NDTAALLVHYILDT
+347 NDTAALLVHYIL
-361 NKNNG
+361 NAYKENG
-366 TMPTNGF
+366 TLPANGF

-389 AYGVPCYRCLTGF
+389 VYGVPCYRCLTGF
-402 KWIADIINHKQQE
+402 KWIADIIKNKPEE

-426 YLIGDSVRDKDA
+426 YLIGDAVRDKDA

-444 IAEMAAYAKAQGRTV
+444 IAEMAANAKAQGRTV

-486 GAQEIADMMIAL
+486 GAQEIADMMTAL
-498 RKDPPKTLAGSPVI
+498 RNDPPKNLAGSPVI
-512 ITTDHINSTQTDLR
+512 IAIDHGKATQTDLR
-526 TGVTSSTGLPASNV
+526 TGATHSTELPASNV
-540 LQFITDAG
+540 LQFITEAG

-564 YFSARATTG
+564 YFSVRTTTG
-573 DSHAETKAKLEAKIN
+573 DSHAATKAELERKID
-588 TFIGELN
+588 TFIEELN

>member
-1 MKFKGANGSLF
+1 MSADVLSLA
-12 FIFTPSKITQY
+12 TQ
-23 MAEDSS
+23 
-29 VLKIAQTNASLW
+29 NATLW
-41 TTDIFD
+41 TSDLFD
-47 TETRKEAQILLDKK
+47 AETRAEAQALLEQG
-61 GDALIEPFYK
+61 GDTLIEPFYK

-84 GVGTNRINPY
+84 GVGTNRINAY

-104 DYAQSF
+104 SYAQTF
-110 FEGKSLKAAIAFD
+110 FNGKPLKAAIAFD

-136 EVLSANRIHTYLF
+136 EVLSANGVHTFLF

-160 SVRELGCDFGIV
+160 AVRELGCDFGIV

-197 PHDKAVI
+197 PHDSAVI
-204 EKVRSTGFEDICW
+204 EQVRATRFEDIRW
-217 DANESL
+217 DANEAL
-223 IETVG
+223 IEIVG
-228 TELDEKYTDMIAS
+228 TAIDDKYTDMVAG

-247 GKNDLNIVFT
+247 GKTELDIVFT

-270 LAKSG
+270 LAKAG

-301 ESAALAMAVSQ
+301 ESAALAMAVAQ
-312 AEATGADLVIGCDPD
+312 AEATNADLVIGCDPD

-336 DGKGNMELLNG
+336 DGTGKMQLLNG
-347 NDTAALLVHYILDT
+347 NDTAALLVHYILNAYKT
-361 NKNNG
+361 NG
-366 TMPTNGF
+366 TLPANGF

-402 KWIADIINHKQQE
+402 KWIADIINNKPEE

-426 YLIGDSVRDKDA
+426 YLIGDDVRDKDA

-444 IAEMAAYAKAQGRTV
+444 IAEMAANAKAQGRTV

-486 GAQEIADMMIAL
+486 GAQEIADMMTAL
-498 RKDPPKTLAGSPVI
+498 RNDPPKTLAGSPVI
-512 ITTDHINSTQTDLR
+512 VAIDHAKSTQTDLR
-526 TGVTSSTGLPASNV
+526 TGATSSTQLPASNV
-540 LQFITDAG
+540 LQFITEAG

-564 YFSARATTG
+564 YFSVRTTTG
-573 DSHAETKAKLEAKIN
+573 ESHAATKAELERKID
-588 TFIGELN
+588 TFIEELN

>member
-1 MKFKGANGSLF
+1 MSADVLS
-12 FIFTPSKITQY
+12 IATQ
-23 MAEDSS
+23 
-29 VLKIAQTNASLW
+29 NATLW
-41 TTDIFD
+41 TSDLFNA
-47 TETRKEAQILLDKK
+47 ETRAEAETLLKEG

-104 DYAQSF
+104 VYAQQSM
-110 FEGKSLKAAIAFD
+110 GRKDLKAAIAYD
-123 SRNNSKSFARKVA
+123 SRNNSQSFARKVA
-136 EVLSANRIHTYLF
+136 EVLSANGVHTYLF
-149 EDLRPTPELSF
+149 EELRPTPELSF
-160 SVRELGCDFGIV
+160 AVRELSCDFGIV

-197 PHDKAVI
+197 PHDKGVI
-204 EKVRSTGFEDICW
+204 EQVRATRFENIRW
-217 DANESL
+217 DANEAL

-228 TELDEKYTDMIAS
+228 TAIDDKYTDMVAG

-247 GKNDLNIVFT
+247 GKTELDIVFT

-270 LAKSG
+270 LAKAG
-275 FTNVQLVEAQSTP
+275 FTNVQLVEAQSAP

-301 ESAALAMAVSQ
+301 ESAALAMAVAQ
-312 AEATGADLVIGCDPD
+312 AEATNADLVIGCDPD

-336 DGKGNMELLNG
+336 DGTGKMQLLNG
-347 NDTAALLVHYILDT
+347 NDTAALLVHYIL
-361 NKNNG
+361 NAYKENG
-366 TMPTNGF
+366 TLPANGF

-389 AYGVPCYRCLTGF
+389 VYGVPCYRCLTGF
-402 KWIADIINHKQQE
+402 KWIADIIKNKPEE

-426 YLIGDSVRDKDA
+426 YLIGDAVRDKDA

-444 IAEMAAYAKAQGRTV
+444 IAEMAANAKAQGRTV

-486 GAQEIADMMIAL
+486 GAQEIADMMTAL
-498 RKDPPKTLAGSPVI
+498 RNDPPKNLAGSPVI
-512 ITTDHINSTQTDLR
+512 IAIDHGKATQTDLR
-526 TGVTSSTGLPASNV
+526 TGATHSTELPASNV
-540 LQFITDAG
+540 LQFITEAG

-564 YFSARATTG
+564 YFSVRTTTG
-573 DSHAETKAKLEAKIN
+573 GSHAATKAELERKID
-588 TFIGELN
+588 TFIEELN

>member
-1 MKFKGANGSLF
+1 MSADVLS
-12 FIFTPSKITQY
+12 IATQ
-23 MAEDSS
+23 
-29 VLKIAQTNASLW
+29 NATLW
-41 TTDIFD
+41 TSDLFD
-47 TETRKEAQILLDKK
+47 AETRAEARELLDQG

-104 DYAQSF
+104 AYAQTF
-110 FEGKSLKAAIAFD
+110 FNRKPLKATIAFD

-136 EVLSANRIHTYLF
+136 EVLSANGVHTFLF
-149 EDLRPTPELSF
+149 EDLRPTPELSYA
-160 SVRELGCDFGIV
+160 VRELGCDFGIV

-197 PHDKAVI
+197 PHDSAVI
-204 EKVRSTGFEDICW
+204 EKVRATRFEDIRW
-217 DANESL
+217 DANEAL

-228 TELDEKYTDMIAS
+228 TAVDDKYIDMVAG
-241 LSLSNA
+241 LSLSNV
-247 GKNDLNIVFT
+247 GKTELDIVFT

-270 LAKSG
+270 LAKAG

-301 ESAALAMAVSQ
+301 ESAALAMAVAQ
-312 AEATGADLVIGCDPD
+312 AEATNADLVIGCDPD

-336 DGKGNMELLNG
+336 DGTGKMQLLNG
-347 NDTAALLVHYILDT
+347 NDTAALLVHYILDAYKT
-361 NKNNG
+361 NG
-366 TMPTNGF
+366 TLPANGF

-402 KWIADIINHKQQE
+402 KWIADIINNKPEE

-426 YLIGDSVRDKDA
+426 YLIGDEVRDKDA

-444 IAEMAAYAKAQGRTV
+444 IAEMAANAKAQGRTV

-472 YQERLISITKKGRS
+472 YQERLIAVTKKGRS
-486 GAQEIADMMIAL
+486 GAQEIADMMTAL
-498 RKDPPKTLAGSPVI
+498 RNDPPKTLAGSPVI
-512 ITTDHINSTQTDLR
+512 IAIDHGKSTQTDLL
-526 TGVTSSTGLPASNV
+526 TGATSSTELPASNV
-540 LQFITDAG
+540 LQFVTEAG

-564 YFSARATTG
+564 YFSVRATTG
-573 DSHAETKAKLEAKIN
+573 DSHAETKAELERKID
-588 TFIGELN
+588 TFIKELN

>member
-1 MKFKGANGSLF
+1 MSADVLS
-12 FIFTPSKITQY
+12 IATQ
-23 MAEDSS
+23 
-29 VLKIAQTNASLW
+29 NATLW
-41 TTDIFD
+41 TSDLFD
-47 TETRKEAQILLDKK
+47 AETRAEARELLDQG

-104 DYAQSF
+104 AYAQTF
-110 FEGKSLKAAIAFD
+110 FNGKPLKAAIAFD

-136 EVLSANRIHTYLF
+136 EVLSANGVHTFLF
-149 EDLRPTPELSF
+149 EDLRPTPELSYA
-160 SVRELGCDFGIV
+160 VRELGCDFGIV

-197 PHDKAVI
+197 PHDIAVI
-204 EKVRSTGFEDICW
+204 EKVRATRFEDIRW
-217 DANESL
+217 NANEAL

-228 TELDEKYTDMIAS
+228 TAVDDKYIDMVAG
-241 LSLSNA
+241 LSLSNV
-247 GKNDLNIVFT
+247 GKTELDIVFT

-270 LAKSG
+270 LAKAG

-301 ESAALAMAVSQ
+301 ESAALAMAVAQ
-312 AEATGADLVIGCDPD
+312 AEATNADLVIGCDPD

-336 DGKGNMELLNG
+336 DGTGKMQLLNG
-347 NDTAALLVHYILDT
+347 NDTAALLVHYILDAYKT
-361 NKNNG
+361 NG
-366 TMPTNGF
+366 TLPANGF

-402 KWIADIINHKQQE
+402 KWIADIINNKPEE

-426 YLIGDSVRDKDA
+426 YLIGDEVRDKDA

-444 IAEMAAYAKAQGRTV
+444 IAEMAANAKAQGRTV

-472 YQERLISITKKGRS
+472 YQERLIAVTKKGRS
-486 GAQEIADMMIAL
+486 GAQEIADMMTAL
-498 RKDPPKTLAGSPVI
+498 RNDPPKTLAGSPVI
-512 ITTDHINSTQTDLR
+512 IAIDHGKSTQTDLL
-526 TGVTSSTGLPASNV
+526 TGATSSTELPASNV
-540 LQFITDAG
+540 LQFITETG

-564 YFSARATTG
+564 YFSVRATTG
-573 DSHAETKAKLEAKIN
+573 DSHAETKAELERKID
-588 TFIGELN
+588 TLIKELN